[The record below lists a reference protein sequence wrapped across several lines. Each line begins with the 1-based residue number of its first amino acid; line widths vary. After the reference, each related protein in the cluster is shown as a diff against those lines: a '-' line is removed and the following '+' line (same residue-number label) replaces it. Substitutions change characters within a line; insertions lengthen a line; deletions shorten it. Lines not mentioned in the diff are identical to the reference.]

1 MFKRIFSYELN
12 SWLYKPSIYIF
23 CLLIFAG
30 SALIVALTGG
40 AFDSN
45 TASVSSL
52 KYINAPAGIMTI
64 VVSMT
69 VFAMLLFTIICGDSI
84 YKDFKTGAYQV
95 MYSYPYSKPAYFFGK
110 FFSAFLMCFI
120 LILFIALG
128 VGFGYIIP
136 GINPDMVG
144 PHSIMPYVRS
154 YLIYLIP
161 NTFLFC
167 AIIFAIVTYTRSIIA
182 GFVAMIAIYV
192 LSGVLDSALM
202 QKEYFELAAMI
213 DPFGSQ
219 ADAYYSKYWTVD
231 EYNNSPIPFKGYV
244 IYNRLLWVGIGLAIL
259 FWSYASFSFEV
270 VPSRWSLFSRKDKG
284 EKSISHKSNQI
295 SNLDLPEV
303 SRSFGIGQVFS
314 SAWLLSKI
322 DLSYILKG
330 GAFIVISIIGLLI
343 VGISLAFTGEIIGTK
358 TYPTTANMLL
368 FSGFTFRMF
377 IVLLT
382 FVYTGMIM
390 NRRTDNDIYQL
401 EDVSSTKNVSFLIS
415 KFISISLMQ
424 MVLLALPVLAAVVY
438 QITQSYYNFEPTLYL
453 FDTYA
458 LRFIG
463 LIPWTLLAIFI
474 YAIIPNFY
482 IGLIVTLTVSIGVN
496 FLPQLGIEKSL
507 FRYNEGPTPRY
518 SDMTGYTLN
527 LAKFFLYRM
536 YWIFGGLFLAAV
548 GLLFWRRGVK
558 VPFGSRMSQSVQS
571 ASAGVKTYSLLS
583 LGGFLLLGGYI
594 YYSTFIK
601 QTVFS
606 SKEQEQQLVDFEK
619 NYKYLSELD
628 QPRIIDVNLNVDLFP
643 KEKNIEASGYY
654 ILKNKTTQSIDSI
667 VVNHG
672 DLLKDISFEQASEI
686 LLLDSIMDIRIYELT
701 DDLAPGDSII
711 MNFTLKNKDNT
722 LFRNN
727 APVLKNGTFINSSIF
742 PSIGYNAAFELS
754 DNKVRKKYDLPDR
767 ERMPDPTDSTALGNT
782 YISNCADWINFEI
795 IIGTV
800 PNQIAVAPG
809 QLQREW
815 QADGRRY
822 FHYKMD
828 QPMLNFYNVCSAE
841 YEVAKDKWKD
851 VELSIYYH
859 KGHEYNIDRMMRAL
873 KDGFD
878 YYTTEYS
885 PYQFKQLRILEFP
898 SGGFAQSFANTVP
911 FAENAGFTA
920 QVDDSDEGGVD
931 YAYTVTAHELAH
943 QWWAHQV
950 IGANVKGATMLSES
964 LSEYSALKVLEKRY
978 GADKMR
984 KFLKDALDKYL
995 LSRQMESI
1003 KEQPLAYNENQQ
1015 YIHYQKGSL
1024 IFYALSDLIGDK
1036 KLNQVLAQY
1045 IKQVGFQEPPYT
1057 TSLELLALLEE
1068 ATPDS
1073 LQYFLEDN
1081 FEKITLYNN
1090 RIEATDYV
1098 ENSDGTYTV
1107 NITAQVSKYRTD
1119 EKGKQSFKN
1128 ENDETLEFTAEGAK
1142 RPTKSYP
1149 LQDYIDVAVF
1159 GTEEIDGKSK
1169 EKALYLQKH
1178 HFTDINNTLVIT
1190 VSEKPIEVGID
1201 PYNKLI
1207 DRDSNDN
1214 RRKCQKA
1221 VQ

>member
-30 SALIVALTGG
+30 TAMLVALTGG

-52 KYINAPAGIMTI
+52 KYINSPSGIMAI

-84 YKDFKTGAYQV
+84 YKDIKTGAYQV

-110 FFSAFLMCFI
+110 FLSAFFI
-120 LILFIALG
+120 CLVLILFIALG
-128 VGFGYIIP
+128 AGFGFIIP
-136 GINPDMVG
+136 GINQDMVG
-144 PHSIMPYVRS
+144 PHSIMPYVS
-154 YLIYLIP
+154 TYLIYLIP

-167 AIIFAIVTYTRSIIA
+167 AVVFAIVTYTRSILA

-202 QKEYFELAAMI
+202 QKEYFELASML

-219 ADAYYSKYWTVD
+219 ADAYYTKYYTVD
-231 EYNNSPIPFKGYV
+231 EYNNAPILFKGLIV
-244 IYNRLLWVGIGLAIL
+244 YNRLLWIGIGMAVML
-259 FWSYASFSFEV
+259 WSYMTFSFEV
-270 VPSRWSLFSRKDKG
+270 VPTRWNPFSKKDKSI
-284 EKSISHKSNQI
+284 KSIAHRSIQMSE
-295 SNLDLPEV
+295 LALPGV
-303 SRSFGIGQVFS
+303 SRNFGTGQLFT

-322 DLSYILKG
+322 DLSFILKG

-343 VGISLAFTGEIIGTK
+343 VGIGLAFTGEVIGTK

-382 FVYTGMIM
+382 FIYTGTII
-390 NRRTDNDIYQL
+390 NKRTDNNIYQL
-401 EDVSSTKNVSFLIS
+401 EDVSSTKNLSFLLS

-424 MVLLALPVLAAVVY
+424 MVLLALPILAGVIY
-438 QITQSYYNFEPTLYL
+438 QITQSYYNFEPGLYL
-453 FDTYA
+453 YDTYV
-458 LRFIG
+458 LRFIS

-474 YAIIPNFY
+474 FSLVPNFY

-507 FRYNEGPTPRY
+507 FRYNEGPTPIY
-518 SDMTGYTLN
+518 SDMAGYTVEM
-527 LAKFFLYRM
+527 AKFFLYRI
-536 YWIFGGLFLAAV
+536 YWILGGLFLALI
-548 GLLFWRRGVK
+548 GLIFWRRGVK
-558 VPFGSRMSQSVQS
+558 VPFKTRISESLQS
-571 ASAGVKTYSLLS
+571 ASGGLKTASVFS
-583 LGGFLLLGGYI
+583 FGAFLLLGGFI
-594 YYSTFIK
+594 YYNTFVK
-601 QTVFS
+601 HNVYS
-606 SKEQEQQLVDFEK
+606 SKEQEQQLVKFEK
-619 NYKYLSELD
+619 SYKHLADLA
-628 QPRIIDVNLNVDLFP
+628 QPRIIDVNLKVELYP
-643 KEKNIEASGYY
+643 EEKNLSASGYY
-654 ILKNKTTQSIDSI
+654 IIKNKSAEAIDSI
-667 VVNHG
+667 VINHG
-672 DLLKDISFEQASEI
+672 ELLDSLSFDQPTELSLQ
-686 LLLDSIMDIRIYELT
+686 DSIMDIRIYSLQNS
-701 DDLAPGDSII
+701 LAPGDS
-711 MNFTLKNKDNT
+711 MKMAFTMRNDENT
-722 LFRNN
+722 LFRSNS
-727 APVLKNGTFINSSIF
+727 PVLNNGTFINNSIF
-742 PSIGYNAAFELS
+742 PTIGYTDAFELS
-754 DNKVRKKYDLPDR
+754 DNKVRKKYDLPER
-767 ERMPDPTDSTALGNT
+767 ERMPEPTDSTALQNT

-795 IIGTV
+795 VIGTV
-800 PNQIAVAPG
+800 PAQTAMAPG

-815 QADGRRY
+815 EENGRRY

-828 QPMLNFYNVCSAE
+828 QPMLNFFNICSAE
-841 YEVAKDKWKD
+841 YEVVKDQWQD

-859 KGHEYNIDRMMRAL
+859 KGHDYNLDRMMQAL

-950 IGANVKGATMLSES
+950 IGAEVKGATMLSES

-978 GADKMR
+978 GSDKMR

-995 LSRQMESI
+995 LSRQMEAS
-1003 KEQPLAYNENQQ
+1003 KELPLAYNENQQ

-1024 IFYALSDLIGDK
+1024 IFYALSDLIGEK
-1036 KLNQVLAQY
+1036 TLNQVLAKY
-1045 IKQVGFQEPPYT
+1045 IQQVGFQEPPYT

-1073 LQYFLEDN
+1073 LRYFLEDN
-1081 FEKITLYNN
+1081 FEHITLYNN
-1090 RIEATDYV
+1090 RV
-1098 ENSDGTYTV
+1098 ESAEYKAMDDGQYKV
-1107 NITAQVSKYRTD
+1107 DISAQISKYRTN
-1119 EKGKQSFKN
+1119 EKGRQSFKDDDGN
-1128 ENDETLEFTAEGAK
+1128 MLEHTPEGAK
-1142 RPTKSYP
+1142 RATKSYP

-1159 GTEEIDGKSK
+1159 GTEDIDGQTK
-1169 EKALYLQKH
+1169 EKVLYLQKH
-1178 HFTDINNTLVIT
+1178 LITDIQNDFSIT
-1190 VSEKPIEVGID
+1190 VSEKPIEVGVD

-1214 RRKCQKA
+1214 RKKC
-1221 VQ
+1221 VEGE